1 MPDKD
6 VTLTGSAT
14 PTISWTFTD
23 PKNLGIKTE
32 AEVKW
37 GESKE
42 STNST
47 LQNGAAVEPG
57 KWVSVKVKGY
67 YVDKGCEGITGY
79 GGYADFIPSE
89 LPNYSV
95 YNPYSNDKA
104 QPNENNLSTTFTFTM
119 PSSPVSFSAYYTNDA
134 SAGPCVSED
143 TMITLADG
151 TQKRVDELTG
161 SETLLTWNHKTG
173 SYDTAPIAYLIDHG
187 GVRQEQPITH
197 LFFTDGSDLE
207 IIGEH
212 VFYNA
217 DTGKYITLDENAADY
232 IGTHFAKQ
240 NAESGRMERVALTEV
255 KHEVKLA
262 GIYEVVTNGYMTC
275 FTDGILTASAY
286 IDKLL
291 NTFDI
296 ETDTMAYNPFKVI
309 ADIQTYGLYTYEDL
323 QELGLTEAQFNM
335 HNGAFLKIAVG
346 KGTLTWQDMSDLM
359 DMFHEYANEM
369 PAAETNVQP
378 NSMAEELP
386 KMFGA
391 YFAAKGQQAVD
402 SVGRWIMERLY

>member
-1 MPDKD
+1 
-6 VTLTGSAT
+6 
-14 PTISWTFTD
+14 
-23 PKNLGIKTE
+23 
-32 AEVKW
+32 
-37 GESKE
+37 
-42 STNST
+42 
-47 LQNGAAVEPG
+47 
-57 KWVSVKVKGY
+57 
-67 YVDKGCEGITGY
+67 
-79 GGYADFIPSE
+79 
-89 LPNYSV
+89 
-95 YNPYSNDKA
+95 
-104 QPNENNLSTTFTFTM
+104 
-119 PSSPVSFSAYYTNDA
+119 
-134 SAGPCVSED
+134 
-143 TMITLADG
+143 MITLADG

-161 SETLLTWNHKTG
+161 SEMLLTWNHKTG

-197 LFFTDGSDLE
+197 LFFADGSDLE

-240 NAESGRMERVALTEV
+240 NAESGRLDRVALTDV
-255 KHEVKLA
+255 KHEVKLT
-262 GIYEVVTNGYMTC
+262 GIYEVVTYSDMTC

-335 HNGAFLKIAVG
+335 HNAAFLKIAVG

-359 DMFHEYANEM
+359 DMFREYANEM
-369 PAAETNVQP
+369 PAAEANVQP

-402 SVGRWIMERLY
+402 SVGQWVREVFTQ